1 MPNLLGCQKQ
11 SLNSRMFTLKLGKIL
26 HGEILNGKFH
36 FFVQFVLWTLMGVW
50 VNPCYAKKT
59 TRSFNFLQSKKM
71 FLNVMKFSLKE
82 KVTAFYNI

>member
-26 HGEILNGKFH
+26 HGEILNGKLH
-36 FFVQFVLWTLMGVW
+36 FFVQCIIWTLIGVR

-59 TRSFNFLQSKKM
+59 TQSINFLQSKKM
-71 FLNVMKFSLKE
+71 FLQVMRFSLKE